1 MASFEHEMNVHP
13 CSITDANTM
22 YFPASSITAFA
33 NLAVYV
39 EHSLDICPTVS
50 APHLATG
57 ARRRGPTPHR
67 QGATAWALWGITSRG
82 RSLQQA
88 QGSRLEDDHHTQTG
102 VLLSTHSLMP
112 F

>member
-13 CSITDANTM
+13 CSITDANAK

-82 RSLQQA
+82 R
-88 QGSRLEDDHHTQTG
+88 
-102 VLLSTHSLMP
+102 
-112 F
+112 